1 MTNEIMST
9 DQPTPLAQMQKA
21 RAIAKEIA
29 ATVSHLIVRISQR
42 EYPTVSWWQSVAWA
56 FNFTSTELE
65 VQKIV
70 TDDGS
75 IEYMAVV
82 AIVRIDTGETVSR
95 GSAIASS
102 AERAPWGRAAFSV
115 RSMAI
120 TRATGRAYRHSPCA
134 IIPHLLK
141 IEATPAE
148 EMPIESLQ
156 PEAKALPAATT
167 ATSVTLERDRGDLAP
182 CARWTKPSSGSSSVM
197 AMLKQSQLDEQIE
210 GLAGQ
215 VSEIAKELG
224 HKISA
229 ASARAAAEKGSTSKE
244 DVRDR
249 LVAKVATGHSKLSEK
264 KAGKK

>member
-21 RAIAKEIA
+21 KAIAKEIA
-29 ATVSHLIVRISQR
+29 ATVGHLIVNIQGRQ
-42 EYPTVSWWQSVAWA
+42 YPTVAWWQAVGWA
-56 FNFTSTELE
+56 FNVTSTEVE
-65 VQKIV
+65 VTKQA
-70 TDDGS
+70 TGEDGS
-75 IEYMAVV
+75 VEYMAVV

-102 AERAPWGRAAFSV
+102 AERAPWGRSAFSV

-120 TRATGRAYRHSPCA
+120 TRATGRAYRHGCA

-141 IEATPAE
+141 IESTPAE
-148 EMPIESLQ
+148 EMPIESAQ
-156 PEAKALPAATT
+156 PEARALPAA
-167 ATSVTLERDRGDLAP
+167 AP
-182 CARWTKPSSGSSSVM
+182 ASSGSSSVM
-197 AMLKQSQLDEQIE
+197 AMLKQSVLDEQID

-224 HKISA
+224 HKISP
-229 ASARAAAEKGSTSKE
+229 ASARAAAEKGSTSQE

-264 KAGKK
+264 KASKK

>member
-1 MTNEIMST
+1 MTNEIVIT
-9 DQPTPLAQMQKA
+9 EQPTPLAQMQRAK
-21 RAIAKEIA
+21 AIAKEIA
-29 ATVSHLIVRISQR
+29 ATVGHLIVNIQGRQ
-42 EYPTVSWWQSVAWA
+42 YPTVAWWQAVGWA
-56 FNFTSTELE
+56 FNVTSTEVE
-65 VQKIV
+65 VTKQA
-70 TDDGS
+70 TEDGS

-120 TRATGRAYRHSPCA
+120 TRATGRAYRHGCA

-141 IEATPAE
+141 IESTPAE
-148 EMPIESLQ
+148 EMPDA
-156 PEAKALPAATT
+156 PALPAA
-167 ATSVTLERDRGDLAP
+167 AP
-182 CARWTKPSSGSSSVM
+182 LSSGSSSVM
-197 AMLKQSQLDEQIE
+197 AMLKQSVLEEQID
-210 GLAGQ
+210 GLASQ
-215 VSEIAKELG
+215 VSEIASQLG

-229 ASARAAAEKGSTSKE
+229 ASARANAEKGSTSQE

-264 KAGKK
+264 KASKK

>member
-56 FNFTSTELE
+56 FNFTSTEVE
-65 VQKIV
+65 VVKVV

-102 AERAPWGRAAFSV
+102 AELNAKGNPPPWSMNAFSV

-120 TRATGRAYRHSPCA
+120 TRATGRAYRHGCA

-141 IEATPAE
+141 IESTPAE
-148 EMPIESLQ
+148 EMPIESTQ
-156 PEAKALPAATT
+156 PEARALPAA
-167 ATSVTLERDRGDLAP
+167 AP
-182 CARWTKPSSGSSSVM
+182 ASSGSSSVL
-197 AMLKQSQLDEQIE
+197 AMLKQSVLDEQID

-215 VSEIAKELG
+215 VSDLASQLG

-229 ASARAAAEKGSTSKE
+229 ASARAAAEKGSTSQE

-264 KAGKK
+264 KASKK

>member
-9 DQPTPLAQMQKA
+9 DQPTPLAQMQRAK
-21 RAIAKEIA
+21 AIAKEIA
-29 ATVSHLIVRISQR
+29 STVGHLIVNIQGRQ
-42 EYPTVSWWQSVAWA
+42 YPTVAWWQAVGWA
-56 FNFTSTELE
+56 FNVTSTEVE
-65 VQKIV
+65 VVKQA
-70 TDDGS
+70 TEDGS
-75 IEYMAVV
+75 TEYMAVV

-102 AERAPWGRAAFSV
+102 AERAPWGRSAFSV

-120 TRATGRAYRHSPCA
+120 TRATGRAYRHGCA

-141 IEATPAE
+141 IESTPAE
-148 EMPIESLQ
+148 EMPIEAVALH
-156 PEAKALPAATT
+156 ALPAATI
-167 ATSVTLERDRGDLAP
+167 
-182 CARWTKPSSGSSSVM
+182 PSSGSSSVM

-229 ASARAAAEKGSTSKE
+229 ASARASAEKGSASQE

-264 KAGKK
+264 KASKK

>member
-9 DQPTPLAQMQKA
+9 DQPTPLAQMQRAK
-21 RAIAKEIA
+21 AIAKEIA
-29 ATVSHLIVRISQR
+29 STVGHLIVNIQGRQ
-42 EYPTVSWWQSVAWA
+42 YPTVAWWQAVGWA
-56 FNFTSTELE
+56 FNVTSTEVE
-65 VQKIV
+65 VVKQV

-75 IEYMAVV
+75 VEFMAVV

-102 AERAPWGRAAFSV
+102 AERAPWGRSAFSV

-120 TRATGRAYRHSPCA
+120 TRATGRAYRHGCA

-141 IEATPAE
+141 IESTPAE
-148 EMPIESLQ
+148 EMPIEAVAL
-156 PEAKALPAATT
+156 PATPNRNEHGFALPAATI
-167 ATSVTLERDRGDLAP
+167 
-182 CARWTKPSSGSSSVM
+182 PSSGSSSVM
-197 AMLKQSQLDEQIE
+197 AMLKQSVLDEQID

-229 ASARAAAEKGSTSKE
+229 ASARAAAEKGSTSQE

-264 KAGKK
+264 KASKK

>member
-1 MTNEIMST
+1 MTQEIVIT

-21 RAIAKEIA
+21 KAIAKEIA
-29 ATVSHLIVRISQR
+29 ATVGHLIVNIQGRQ
-42 EYPTVSWWQSVAWA
+42 YPTVAWWQAVGWA
-56 FNFTSTELE
+56 FNVTSTEVE
-65 VQKIV
+65 VTKQA
-70 TDDGS
+70 TEDGS
-75 IEYMAVV
+75 VEYMAVV

-120 TRATGRAYRHSPCA
+120 TRATGRAYRHGCA
-134 IIPHLLK
+134 IIPPLLK
-141 IEATPAE
+141 IESTPAE
-148 EMPIESLQ
+148 EMPIESAQ
-156 PEAKALPAATT
+156 PEARALPPAA
-167 ATSVTLERDRGDLAP
+167 S
-182 CARWTKPSSGSSSVM
+182 SSGSSSVM
-197 AMLKQSQLDEQIE
+197 AMLKQSVLDEQID

-224 HKISA
+224 HKISP
-229 ASARAAAEKGSTSKE
+229 ASARAAAEKGSTSQE

-264 KAGKK
+264 KASKK

>member
-29 ATVSHLIVRISQR
+29 GTVSHLIVRISQR

-75 IEYMAVV
+75 VEYMAVV

-148 EMPIESLQ
+148 EMPIESAQ
-156 PEAKALPAATT
+156 PEARALPPAAP
-167 ATSVTLERDRGDLAP
+167 S
-182 CARWTKPSSGSSSVM
+182 SSGSSSVM
-197 AMLKQSQLDEQIE
+197 AMLKQSVLDEQID

-215 VSEIAKELG
+215 VSDLASQLG

-229 ASARAAAEKGSTSKE
+229 ASARAAAEKGSTSSE

-264 KAGKK
+264 KASKK

>member
-9 DQPTPLAQMQKA
+9 DQPTPLAQMQRAK
-21 RAIAKEIA
+21 AIAKEIA
-29 ATVSHLIVRISQR
+29 GTVGHLIVNIQGRQ
-42 EYPTVSWWQSVAWA
+42 YPTVAWWQAVGWA
-56 FNFTSTELE
+56 FNVTSTEVE
-65 VQKIV
+65 VVKQV

-75 IEYMAVV
+75 TEYMAVV
-82 AIVRIDTGETVSR
+82 AIVRIDTCETVSR

-102 AERAPWGRAAFSV
+102 AELNGKGNPPPWSMNAFSV

-120 TRATGRAYRHSPCA
+120 TRATGRAYRHGCA

-141 IEATPAE
+141 IESTPAE
-148 EMPIESLQ
+148 EMPIEAVAL
-156 PEAKALPAATT
+156 PATPNRNEHGFALPAATT
-167 ATSVTLERDRGDLAP
+167 A
-182 CARWTKPSSGSSSVM
+182 SSGSSSVM
-197 AMLKQSQLDEQIE
+197 AMLKHSVLEEQIA

-229 ASARAAAEKGSTSKE
+229 ASAQAAAEKGSTSRE

-249 LVAKVATGHSKLSEK
+249 LVAKVATGHSKISEK
-264 KAGKK
+264 KASKK

>member
-21 RAIAKEIA
+21 KAIAKEIA
-29 ATVSHLIVRISQR
+29 ATVGHLIVNIQGRS
-42 EYPTVSWWQSVAWA
+42 YPTVAWWQAVGWA
-56 FNFTSTELE
+56 FNVTSTEVE
-65 VQKIV
+65 VQKQ
-70 TDDGS
+70 TTEDGS
-75 IEYMAVV
+75 VEYMAVV

-102 AERAPWGRAAFSV
+102 AERAPWGRSAFSV

-120 TRATGRAYRHSPCA
+120 TRATGRAYRHGCA

-141 IEATPAE
+141 IESTPAE
-148 EMPIESLQ
+148 EMPIESQKHL
-156 PEAKALPAATT
+156 ELMSDVAKALPAAM
-167 ATSVTLERDRGDLAP
+167 LNNG
-182 CARWTKPSSGSSSVM
+182 PSRGSSSVM
-197 AMLKQSQLDEQIE
+197 EMLKQSQLEEQID

-224 HKISA
+224 HKISP
-229 ASARAAAEKGSTSKE
+229 ASARASAEKGSTSSE

-249 LVAKVATGHSKLSEK
+249 LIAKVAAGHSKISEK
-264 KAGKK
+264 KASKK

>member
-1 MTNEIMST
+1 MTNEIEIT
-9 DQPTPLAQMQKA
+9 DQPTPLAQMQRAK
-21 RAIAKEIA
+21 AIAKEIA
-29 ATVSHLIVRISQR
+29 GTVGHLIVNIQGRQ
-42 EYPTVSWWQSVAWA
+42 YPTVAWWQAVGWA
-56 FNFTSTELE
+56 FNVTSTEVE
-65 VQKIV
+65 VTKQA
-70 TDDGS
+70 TEDGS
-75 IEYMAVV
+75 VEYMAVV

-102 AERAPWGRAAFSV
+102 AELNAKGNPPPWSMNAFSV

-120 TRATGRAYRHSPCA
+120 TRATGRAYRHGCA

-148 EMPIESLQ
+148 EMPIESAQ
-156 PEAKALPAATT
+156 PEARALPAA
-167 ATSVTLERDRGDLAP
+167 AP
-182 CARWTKPSSGSSSVM
+182 SSSGSSSVM
-197 AMLKQSQLDEQIE
+197 AMLKQSVLDEQID

-224 HKISA
+224 HKISP

-264 KAGKK
+264 KASKK

>member
-1 MTNEIMST
+1 MTQEIVIT
-9 DQPTPLAQMQKA
+9 DQPTPLAQMQRAK
-21 RAIAKEIA
+21 AIAKEIA
-29 ATVSHLIVRISQR
+29 STVGHLIVNIQGRQ
-42 EYPTVSWWQSVAWA
+42 YPTVAWWQAVGWA
-56 FNFTSTELE
+56 FNVTSTEVE
-65 VQKIV
+65 VIKQV
-70 TDDGS
+70 TEDGS

-102 AERAPWGRAAFSV
+102 AELNAKGNPPPWSMNAFSV

-120 TRATGRAYRHSPCA
+120 TRATGRAYRHGCA

-148 EMPIESLQ
+148 EMPIESAQ
-156 PEAKALPAATT
+156 PEARALPPAA
-167 ATSVTLERDRGDLAP
+167 AS
-182 CARWTKPSSGSSSVM
+182 SSGSSSVM
-197 AMLKQSQLDEQIE
+197 AMLKQSVLEEQIE

-229 ASARAAAEKGSTSKE
+229 ASAQAAAEKGSTSRE

-264 KAGKK
+264 KASKK

>member
-1 MTNEIMST
+1 MTQEIVIT

-21 RAIAKEIA
+21 KAIAKEIA
-29 ATVSHLIVRISQR
+29 STVGHLIVNIQGRQ
-42 EYPTVSWWQSVAWA
+42 YPTVAWWQAVGWA
-56 FNFTSTELE
+56 FNVTSTEVE
-65 VQKIV
+65 VTKQV
-70 TDDGS
+70 TADDGS

-102 AERAPWGRAAFSV
+102 AERAPWGRSAFSV

-120 TRATGRAYRHSPCA
+120 TRATGRAYRHGCA

-141 IEATPAE
+141 IESTPAE
-148 EMPIESLQ
+148 EMPIESAQ
-156 PEAKALPAATT
+156 PEARALPPAA
-167 ATSVTLERDRGDLAP
+167 AS
-182 CARWTKPSSGSSSVM
+182 SSGSSSVM
-197 AMLKQSQLDEQIE
+197 AMLKQSVLEEQIE

-229 ASARAAAEKGSTSKE
+229 ASAQAAAEKGSTSRE

-264 KAGKK
+264 KASKK

>member
-9 DQPTPLAQMQKA
+9 DQPTPLAQMQRAK
-21 RAIAKEIA
+21 AIAKEIA
-29 ATVSHLIVRISQR
+29 GTVGHLIVNIQGRQ
-42 EYPTVSWWQSVAWA
+42 YPTVAWWQAVGWA
-56 FNFTSTELE
+56 FNVTSTEVE
-65 VQKIV
+65 VVKQA
-70 TDDGS
+70 TEDGS
-75 IEYMAVV
+75 TEYMAVV

-102 AERAPWGRAAFSV
+102 AERAPWGRSAFSV

-120 TRATGRAYRHSPCA
+120 TRATGRAYRHGCA

-141 IEATPAE
+141 IESTPAE
-148 EMPIESLQ
+148 EMPIEAVAL
-156 PEAKALPAATT
+156 PALPAATT
-167 ATSVTLERDRGDLAP
+167 Q
-182 CARWTKPSSGSSSVM
+182 SSGSSSVM

-229 ASARAAAEKGSTSKE
+229 ASARASAEKGSASQE

-249 LVAKVATGHSKLSEK
+249 LIAKVATGHSKLSEK
-264 KAGKK
+264 KASKK

>member
-1 MTNEIMST
+1 MST
-9 DQPTPLAQMQKA
+9 DQPTPLAQMQRAK
-21 RAIAKEIA
+21 AIAKEIA
-29 ATVSHLIVRISQR
+29 ATVSHLIVKISGR
-42 EYPTVSWWQSVAWA
+42 EYPTVAWWQSVGWA
-56 FNFTSTELE
+56 FNVTSTEVE
-65 VQKIV
+65 VTKQA
-70 TDDGS
+70 TEDGS

-102 AERAPWGRAAFSV
+102 AERAPWGRSAFSV

-120 TRATGRAYRHSPCA
+120 TRATGRAYRHGCA

-141 IEATPAE
+141 IESTPAE
-148 EMPIESLQ
+148 EMPVETV
-156 PEAKALPAATT
+156 ALPATPRRNEHGFALPEATI
-167 ATSVTLERDRGDLAP
+167 
-182 CARWTKPSSGSSSVM
+182 PSSGSISVM
-197 AMLKQSQLDEQIE
+197 AMLKQSVLDEQID

-229 ASARAAAEKGSTSKE
+229 ASARARAEKGSTSKE

-249 LVAKVATGHSKLSEK
+249 LVAKVAAGHSKIAEK

>member
-1 MTNEIMST
+1 MTQEIMST
-9 DQPTPLAQMQKA
+9 DQPTPLAQMQRAK
-21 RAIAKEIA
+21 AIAKEIA
-29 ATVSHLIVRISQR
+29 STVGHLIVNIQGRQ
-42 EYPTVSWWQSVAWA
+42 YPTVAWWQAVGWA
-56 FNFTSTELE
+56 FNVTSTEVE
-65 VQKIV
+65 VTKQV
-70 TDDGS
+70 TADDGS

-102 AERAPWGRAAFSV
+102 AERAPWGRSAFSV

-120 TRATGRAYRHSPCA
+120 TRATGRAYRHGCA

-141 IEATPAE
+141 IESTPAE
-148 EMPIESLQ
+148 EMPIESAQ
-156 PEAKALPAATT
+156 PEARALPPAA
-167 ATSVTLERDRGDLAP
+167 AS
-182 CARWTKPSSGSSSVM
+182 SSGSSSVM
-197 AMLKQSQLDEQIE
+197 AMLKQSVLEEQIE

-229 ASARAAAEKGSTSKE
+229 ASAQAAAEKGSTSRE

-249 LVAKVATGHSKLSEK
+249 LVAKVATGHSKISEK

>member
-1 MTNEIMST
+1 MTNEIVIT
-9 DQPTPLAQMQKA
+9 DQPTPLAQMQRAK
-21 RAIAKEIA
+21 AIAKEIA
-29 ATVSHLIVRISQR
+29 ATVSHLIVKISGR
-42 EYPTVSWWQSVAWA
+42 EYPTVAWWQSVGWA
-56 FNFTSTELE
+56 FNVTSTEVE
-65 VQKIV
+65 VTKQV

-102 AERAPWGRAAFSV
+102 AELNAKGNPPPWSMNSFSV

-120 TRATGRAYRHSPCA
+120 TRATGRAYRHGCA

-141 IEATPAE
+141 IESTPAE
-148 EMPIESLQ
+148 EMPIESAQ
-156 PEAKALPAATT
+156 PEARALPPAAP
-167 ATSVTLERDRGDLAP
+167 S
-182 CARWTKPSSGSSSVM
+182 SSGSSSVM
-197 AMLKQSQLDEQIE
+197 AMLKQSVLDEQID

-229 ASARAAAEKGSTSKE
+229 ASARAAAEKGSTSQE

-249 LVAKVATGHSKLSEK
+249 LVAKVATGHSKIAEK
-264 KAGKK
+264 KASKK

>member
-21 RAIAKEIA
+21 KAIAKEIA
-29 ATVSHLIVRISQR
+29 ATVGHLIVNIQGRQ
-42 EYPTVSWWQSVAWA
+42 YPTVAWWQAVGWA
-56 FNFTSTELE
+56 FNVTSTEVE
-65 VQKIV
+65 VVKQV
-70 TDDGS
+70 TEDGS
-75 IEYMAVV
+75 TEYMAVV

-102 AERAPWGRAAFSV
+102 AELNAKGNPPPWSMNAFSV

-120 TRATGRAYRHSPCA
+120 TRATGRAYRHGCA

-148 EMPIESLQ
+148 EMPIESAQ
-156 PEAKALPAATT
+156 PEARALPPAA
-167 ATSVTLERDRGDLAP
+167 AS
-182 CARWTKPSSGSSSVM
+182 SSGSSSVM
-197 AMLKQSQLDEQIE
+197 AMLKQSVLEEQIE

-229 ASARAAAEKGSTSKE
+229 ASAQAAAEKGSTSRE

-249 LVAKVATGHSKLSEK
+249 LVAKVATGHSKISEK

>member
-21 RAIAKEIA
+21 KAIAKEIA
-29 ATVSHLIVRISQR
+29 STVGHLIVNIQGRS
-42 EYPTVSWWQSVAWA
+42 YPTVAWWQAVGWA
-56 FNFTSTELE
+56 FNVTSTEVE
-65 VQKIV
+65 VTKQA
-70 TDDGS
+70 TGDDGS
-75 IEYMAVV
+75 VEYMAVV

-102 AERAPWGRAAFSV
+102 AERAPWGRSAFSV

-120 TRATGRAYRHSPCA
+120 TRATGRAYRHGCA

-141 IEATPAE
+141 IESTPAE
-148 EMPIESLQ
+148 EMPVEAVAL
-156 PEAKALPAATT
+156 PEAKAL
-167 ATSVTLERDRGDLAP
+167 TSSS
-182 CARWTKPSSGSSSVM
+182 SSGSSSVM
-197 AMLKQSQLDEQIE
+197 AMLKQSVLDEQID

-215 VSEIAKELG
+215 VSDLASQLG

-229 ASARAAAEKGSTSKE
+229 ASARAAAEKGSTSSE

-264 KAGKK
+264 KASKK

>member
-1 MTNEIMST
+1 MTNEIVIT
-9 DQPTPLAQMQKA
+9 EQPTPLAQMQRAK
-21 RAIAKEIA
+21 AIAKEIS
-29 ATVSHLIVRISQR
+29 ATVGHLIVNIQGRQ
-42 EYPTVSWWQSVAWA
+42 YPTVAWWAAVGWA
-56 FNFTSTELE
+56 FNVTSTEIE
-65 VQKIV
+65 VVKQA

-75 IEYMAVV
+75 VEFMAVV

-102 AERAPWGRAAFSV
+102 AERAPWGRSAFSV

-120 TRATGRAYRHSPCA
+120 TRATGRADRHGCA

-141 IEATPAE
+141 IESTPAE
-148 EMPIESLQ
+148 EMPIE
-156 PEAKALPAATT
+156 AVALPATPKRNEHGFALPEATM
-167 ATSVTLERDRGDLAP
+167 
-182 CARWTKPSSGSSSVM
+182 PSSGASGVM
-197 AMLKQSQLDEQIE
+197 AMLKQSQLDEQIA

-224 HKISA
+224 HKITA
-229 ASARAAAEKGSTSKE
+229 AAAQAAAEKGSTSKE

-249 LVAKVATGHSKLSEK
+249 LIAKVATGHSKISEK

>member
-1 MTNEIMST
+1 MTQEIVMT
-9 DQPTPLAQMQKA
+9 DQPTPLAQMQRAK
-21 RAIAKEIA
+21 AIAKEIA
-29 ATVSHLIVRISQR
+29 GTVGHLIVNIQGRQ
-42 EYPTVSWWQSVAWA
+42 YPTVAWWQAVGWA
-56 FNFTSTELE
+56 FNVTSTEVE
-65 VQKIV
+65 VVKQA
-70 TDDGS
+70 TEDGS

-102 AERAPWGRAAFSV
+102 AELNAKGNPPPWSMNAFSV

-120 TRATGRAYRHSPCA
+120 TRATGRAYRHGCA

-141 IEATPAE
+141 IESTPAE
-148 EMPIESLQ
+148 EMSIESAQ
-156 PEAKALPAATT
+156 PEARALPAA
-167 ATSVTLERDRGDLAP
+167 AP
-182 CARWTKPSSGSSSVM
+182 SSSGSSSVM
-197 AMLKQSQLDEQIE
+197 AMLKQSVLDEQID

-224 HKISA
+224 HKISP
-229 ASARAAAEKGSTSKE
+229 ASARAAAEKGSTSQE

-264 KAGKK
+264 KASKK

>member
-9 DQPTPLAQMQKA
+9 DQPTPLAQMQRAK
-21 RAIAKEIA
+21 AIAKEIA
-29 ATVSHLIVRISQR
+29 STVGHLIVNIQGRQ
-42 EYPTVSWWQSVAWA
+42 YPTVAWWQAVGWA
-56 FNFTSTELE
+56 FNVTSTEVE
-65 VQKIV
+65 VTKQV
-70 TDDGS
+70 TEDGS

-102 AERAPWGRAAFSV
+102 AELNGKGNPPPWSMNAFSI

-120 TRATGRAYRHSPCA
+120 TRATGRAYRHGCA

-141 IEATPAE
+141 IESTPAE
-148 EMPIESLQ
+148 EMPIESAQ
-156 PEAKALPAATT
+156 PEARALPPAA
-167 ATSVTLERDRGDLAP
+167 S
-182 CARWTKPSSGSSSVM
+182 SSGSSSVM
-197 AMLKQSQLDEQIE
+197 AMLKQSVLEEQIE

-229 ASARAAAEKGSTSKE
+229 ASAQAAAEKGSTSRE

-249 LVAKVATGHSKLSEK
+249 LVAKVATGHSKISEK

>member
-1 MTNEIMST
+1 MTQEIMST

-21 RAIAKEIA
+21 KAIAKEIA
-29 ATVSHLIVRISQR
+29 STVGHLIVNIQGRQ
-42 EYPTVSWWQSVAWA
+42 YPTVAWWQAVGWA
-56 FNFTSTELE
+56 FNVTSTEVE
-65 VQKIV
+65 VTKQV
-70 TDDGS
+70 TADDGS

-102 AERAPWGRAAFSV
+102 AELNAKGNPPPWSMNAFSV

-120 TRATGRAYRHSPCA
+120 TRATGRAYRHGCA

-141 IEATPAE
+141 IESTPAE
-148 EMPIESLQ
+148 EMPIESAQ
-156 PEAKALPAATT
+156 PEARALPPAA
-167 ATSVTLERDRGDLAP
+167 AS
-182 CARWTKPSSGSSSVM
+182 SSGSSSVM
-197 AMLKQSQLDEQIE
+197 AMLKQSVLEEQIE

-229 ASARAAAEKGSTSKE
+229 ASAQAAAEKGSTSRE

-249 LVAKVATGHSKLSEK
+249 LVAKVATGHSKISEK

>member
-21 RAIAKEIA
+21 KAIAKEIA
-29 ATVSHLIVRISQR
+29 ATVGHLIVNIQGRQ
-42 EYPTVSWWQSVAWA
+42 YPTVAWWQAVGWA
-56 FNFTSTELE
+56 FNVTSTEVE
-65 VQKIV
+65 VTKQA
-70 TDDGS
+70 TGEDGS

-102 AERAPWGRAAFSV
+102 AERAPWGRSAFSV

-120 TRATGRAYRHSPCA
+120 TRATGRAYRHGCA

-141 IEATPAE
+141 IESTPAE
-148 EMPIESLQ
+148 EMPIESAQ
-156 PEAKALPAATT
+156 PEARALPPAA
-167 ATSVTLERDRGDLAP
+167 AS
-182 CARWTKPSSGSSSVM
+182 SSGSSSVM
-197 AMLKQSQLDEQIE
+197 AMLQKSVLDEQID

-215 VSEIAKELG
+215 VSDLASQLG

-229 ASARAAAEKGSTSKE
+229 ASARSAAEKGSTSQE

-249 LVAKVATGHSKLSEK
+249 LVAKVATGHSKIAEK
-264 KAGKK
+264 KASKK

>member
-1 MTNEIMST
+1 MTQEIVIT

-21 RAIAKEIA
+21 KAIAKEIA
-29 ATVSHLIVRISQR
+29 ATVGHLIVNIQGRQ
-42 EYPTVSWWQSVAWA
+42 YPTVAWWQAVGWA
-56 FNFTSTELE
+56 FNVTSTEVE
-65 VQKIV
+65 VTKQA
-70 TDDGS
+70 TEDGS
-75 IEYMAVV
+75 VEYMAVV

-120 TRATGRAYRHSPCA
+120 TRATGRAYRHGCA

-141 IEATPAE
+141 IESTPAE
-148 EMPIESLQ
+148 EMPIESAQ
-156 PEAKALPAATT
+156 PEARALPPAA
-167 ATSVTLERDRGDLAP
+167 S
-182 CARWTKPSSGSSSVM
+182 SSGSSSVM
-197 AMLKQSQLDEQIE
+197 AMLKQSVLDEQID

-224 HKISA
+224 HKISP
-229 ASARAAAEKGSTSKE
+229 ASARAAAEKGSTSQE

-264 KAGKK
+264 KASKK

>member
-9 DQPTPLAQMQKA
+9 DQPTPLAQMQRAK
-21 RAIAKEIA
+21 AIAKEIA
-29 ATVSHLIVRISQR
+29 STVGHLIVNIQGRQ
-42 EYPTVSWWQSVAWA
+42 YPTVAWWQAVGWA
-56 FNFTSTELE
+56 FNVTSTEVE
-65 VQKIV
+65 VTKQV
-70 TDDGS
+70 TADDGS

-102 AERAPWGRAAFSV
+102 AERAPWGRSAFSV

-120 TRATGRAYRHSPCA
+120 TRATGRAYRHGCA

-141 IEATPAE
+141 IESTPAE
-148 EMPIESLQ
+148 EMPIESQKHSELMSDV
-156 PEAKALPAATT
+156 AKALPAAMLSNG
-167 ATSVTLERDRGDLAP
+167 A
-182 CARWTKPSSGSSSVM
+182 SSGSSSVM
-197 AMLKQSQLDEQIE
+197 AMLKQSVLEEQIE
-210 GLAGQ
+210 VLAGQ

-229 ASARAAAEKGSTSKE
+229 ASAQAAAEKGSTSRE

-249 LVAKVATGHSKLSEK
+249 LVAKVATGHSKISEK
-264 KAGKK
+264 KASKK

>member
-29 ATVSHLIVRISQR
+29 ATVGHLILNIQGRQ
-42 EYPTVSWWQSVAWA
+42 YPTVAWWQAVGWA
-56 FNFTSTELE
+56 FNVTSTEVE
-65 VQKIV
+65 VLKQA

-75 IEYMAVV
+75 VEFMAVV

-102 AERAPWGRAAFSV
+102 AELNAKGNPPPWSMNAFSV

-120 TRATGRAYRHSPCA
+120 TRATGRAYRHGCA

-141 IEATPAE
+141 IESTPVE
-148 EMPIESLQ
+148 EMPIEAVAL
-156 PEAKALPAATT
+156 PATPNRNEHGFALPAATI
-167 ATSVTLERDRGDLAP
+167 
-182 CARWTKPSSGSSSVM
+182 PSSGSSSVM
-197 AMLKQSQLDEQIE
+197 AMLKQSVLDEQID

-215 VSEIAKELG
+215 VSDLASQLG
-224 HKISA
+224 HKISP
-229 ASARAAAEKGSTSKE
+229 ASARAAAEKGSTSQE

-249 LVAKVATGHSKLSEK
+249 LVAKVATGHSKIAEK
-264 KAGKK
+264 KASKK

>member
-9 DQPTPLAQMQKA
+9 DQPTPLAQMQRAK
-21 RAIAKEIA
+21 AIAKEIA
-29 ATVSHLIVRISQR
+29 STVGHLIVNIQGRQ
-42 EYPTVSWWQSVAWA
+42 YPTVAWWQAVGWA
-56 FNFTSTELE
+56 FNVTSTEVE
-65 VQKIV
+65 VQKQT

-75 IEYMAVV
+75 VEFMAVV

-102 AERAPWGRAAFSV
+102 AERAPWGRSAFSV

-120 TRATGRAYRHSPCA
+120 TRATGRAYRHGCA

-141 IEATPAE
+141 IESTPAE
-148 EMPIESLQ
+148 EMPIEAVAL
-156 PEAKALPAATT
+156 PALPAATT
-167 ATSVTLERDRGDLAP
+167 
-182 CARWTKPSSGSSSVM
+182 PSSGSSSVM
-197 AMLKQSQLDEQIE
+197 AMLKQSQLDEQID

-215 VSEIAKELG
+215 VSEIASQLG

-229 ASARAAAEKGSTSKE
+229 ASARASAEKGSTSSE

>member
-9 DQPTPLAQMQKA
+9 DQPTPLAQMQRAK
-21 RAIAKEIA
+21 AIAKEIA
-29 ATVSHLIVRISQR
+29 GTVGHLIVNIQGRQ
-42 EYPTVSWWQSVAWA
+42 YPTVAWWQAVGWA
-56 FNFTSTELE
+56 FNVTSTEVE
-65 VQKIV
+65 VVKQV
-70 TDDGS
+70 TEDGS
-75 IEYMAVV
+75 TEYMAVV

-102 AERAPWGRAAFSV
+102 AERAPWGRSAFSV

-120 TRATGRAYRHSPCA
+120 TRATGRAYRHGCA

-141 IEATPAE
+141 IESTPAE
-148 EMPIESLQ
+148 EMPIEAVAL
-156 PEAKALPAATT
+156 PALPAATT
-167 ATSVTLERDRGDLAP
+167 
-182 CARWTKPSSGSSSVM
+182 PSSGSSSVM
-197 AMLKQSQLDEQIE
+197 AMLKQSVLDEQIE

-229 ASARAAAEKGSTSKE
+229 ASARASAEKGSASQE

-249 LVAKVATGHSKLSEK
+249 LIAKVATGHSKLSEK
-264 KAGKK
+264 KASKK

>member
-21 RAIAKEIA
+21 KAIAKEIA
-29 ATVSHLIVRISQR
+29 ATVGHLIVNIQGRS
-42 EYPTVSWWQSVAWA
+42 YPTVAWWQAVGWA
-56 FNFTSTELE
+56 FNVTSTEVE
-65 VQKIV
+65 VVKQA
-70 TDDGS
+70 TEDGS
-75 IEYMAVV
+75 TEYMAVV

-102 AERAPWGRAAFSV
+102 AERAPWGRSAFSV

-148 EMPIESLQ
+148 EMPIESTQ
-156 PEAKALPAATT
+156 PEARALPPAA
-167 ATSVTLERDRGDLAP
+167 AS
-182 CARWTKPSSGSSSVM
+182 SSGSSSVM
-197 AMLKQSQLDEQIE
+197 AMLKQSVLDEQID
-210 GLAGQ
+210 GLAGL

-224 HKISA
+224 HKISP
-229 ASARAAAEKGSTSKE
+229 ASARAAAEKGSTSQE

-264 KAGKK
+264 KASKK